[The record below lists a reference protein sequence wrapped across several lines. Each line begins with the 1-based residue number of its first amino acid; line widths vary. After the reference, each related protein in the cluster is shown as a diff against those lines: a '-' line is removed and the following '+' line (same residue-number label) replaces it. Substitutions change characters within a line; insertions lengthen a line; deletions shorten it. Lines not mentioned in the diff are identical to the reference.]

1 MRGRYTATVQHRLKR
16 SGKEHVSENMRG
28 ISTAVPKS
36 TREIIIVGVAI
47 CSGLDMHSNCNLLM
61 NLKFRSL
68 HTCGI
73 HSSNFAM
80 NSSMNSARVAVC
92 GTNSM
97 HMTDSPV
104 SLLLPLTR
112 CSHRIHVMSV
122 LLHSTVAHAPSAE
135 HVAWPERVSISFEL
149 ALQVN

>member
-36 TREIIIVGVAI
+36 TREIIIVGVSI

-112 CSHRIHVMSV
+112 CSHRIHVISA
-122 LLHSTVAHAPSAE
+122 LLHSTGQRSLRTRHPQSTSPRLNGFRF
-135 HVAWPERVSISFEL
+135 HLS
-149 ALQVN
+149 